1 MRLIAHR
8 GASGHA
14 PENTMAAFR
23 LALQMGASA
32 IELDVHQTRDG
43 ELAVLHDWD
52 LRRTG
57 LPKGRPARWW
67 HRLRRIRVADLS
79 FRDLSAADVGSWF
92 APRFSGERIP
102 RLADVFALAAG
113 RAEVH
118 VELKKGSRLYPC
130 IEARVVDLLRGF
142 DALKWAV
149 VSSFDHSA
157 LFTARSLEPRL
168 RLGYLLGM
176 TTMKRALR
184 ETAELRAESLNV
196 SLRQATAKRVGLARA
211 AGLKVL
217 VYTVNKASDLPR
229 LEKLGVDG
237 VFSNHPELGTAGR
250 AQPLR

>member
-14 PENTMAAFR
+14 PENTLAAFR
-23 LALQMGASA
+23 LALEMGASA

-57 LPKGRPARWW
+57 RGLPKGHPARSWA
-67 HRLRRIRVADLS
+67 RLRRIRVADLT

-102 RLADVFALAAG
+102 RLEDVLKLAAG
-113 RAEVH
+113 RAELH

-130 IEARVVDLLRGF
+130 IEARVVDLLRRF

-149 VSSFDHSA
+149 VSSFDHPA

-176 TTMKRALR
+176 TRMKRALA
-184 ETAELRAESLNV
+184 EAAELRAESLNI
-196 SLRQATAKRVGLARA
+196 SLRQATAKRVGLARSM
-211 AGLKVL
+211 GLKVL

-237 VFSNHPELGTAGR
+237 VFSNHPDLGR
-250 AQPLR
+250 PLR